1 VWLSGYP
8 QNATLYVLIK
18 FLNRTHPKFPY
29 FGLGV
34 DFGEEFRKAMIAYD
48 GEYVTTTSDVIY
60 SDYQTT
66 VMMKRQVM
74 TVLSNAGS
82 QSESYSI
89 TVPVRSTLVNATGTK
104 LTDIIACRTLAV
116 GSTGDIV
123 TSMVSGMPQVSTPS
137 P

>member
-1 VWLSGYP
+1 
-8 QNATLYVLIK
+8 
-18 FLNRTHPKFPY
+18 
-29 FGLGV
+29 
-34 DFGEEFRKAMIAYD
+34 MIGFD

-89 TVPVRSTLVNATGTK
+89 TVPMRNTLVNTTGTN
-104 LTDIIACRTLAV
+104 LIDIISCRTLVV

-123 TSMVSGMPQVSTPS
+123 TSLVSGMPHVTPAIPWLFGS
-137 P
+137 GVDGRYGSRVWRCR